1 MKHAY
6 LIIAHK
12 VDKTLTA
19 LLQMLDD
26 PRNDIYL
33 HMDAKNVAF
42 KDTDL
47 PSLGNASLH
56 QIHRI
61 SVSWGGYSL
70 VRCEMMLFEAAC
82 SNGPYAYYHL
92 ISGQDLPIKT
102 QDQIHSFFSRNA
114 GKEFVRFQSEEFC
127 FQDRVRYFHFF
138 HERCGRGD
146 RKSFWT
152 FAESVSLALQ
162 RVLGVR
168 RNPDIRFQKGTQW
181 VSVTDDFVRKLVE
194 NRKWVES
201 LFRNTSCADEV
212 YKQTFAINFG
222 FENRLYHPQFDND
235 PVAMV
240 RLIDWTRGN
249 PYVWT
254 IADKEEI
261 LSSQMMFARKFDENV
276 DSEIIEYL
284 KDSMRGNRQPMISK

>member
-1 MKHAY
+1 M
-6 LIIAHK
+6 
-12 VDKTLTA
+12 TA

-181 VSVTDDFVRKLVE
+181 VSVTDDSYVNLSKTENGSSRYSEIPLVLM
-194 NRKWVES
+194 RY
-201 LFRNTSCADEV
+201 TSRPLQSISASRTGC
-212 YKQTFAINFG
+212 I
-222 FENRLYHPQFDND
+222 
-235 PVAMV
+235 
-240 RLIDWTRGN
+240 
-249 PYVWT
+249 
-254 IADKEEI
+254 I
-261 LSSQMMFARKFDENV
+261 LSST
-276 DSEIIEYL
+276 
-284 KDSMRGNRQPMISK
+284 MIPLQWYA